1 MTLHEDDV
9 RDLRER
15 MTHVHI
21 ARVEEM
27 PRIELYLD
35 QVLSFVS
42 ENLSFMALPG
52 EELITSSMVN
62 NYVKQ
67 RVIPAPQRRRY
78 TRRHVASLIFVCTLK
93 RVLSISE
100 VKTLYNA
107 CVDRGV
113 NVGVDEP
120 VEREVSGIGNGP
132 IAAFLNAVSN
142 FGIEA
147 SVMDY
152 VEHTMSVGT
161 DAMAASYVECQIGEE
176 DNTSIV
182 WGVGI
187 DTSIVTSSLKAIISA
202 INRSER

>member
-15 MTHVHI
+15 MTRVHI

-78 TRRHVASLIFVCTLK
+78 TRRHVASFIFVCTLK

-100 VKTLYNA
+100 VKTLYDA

-113 NVGVDEP
+113 NVASTYDVLVATLEETLARRFAVDEDERAIP
-120 VEREVSGIGNGP
+120 ATPHVPLTDVNGVEVAPDLSRLMS
-132 IAAFLNAVSN
+132 AAVEAV
-142 FGIEA
+142 A
-147 SVMDY
+147 DKVY
-152 VEHTMSVGT
+152 VEQTLSQV
-161 DAMAASYVECQIGEE
+161 
-176 DNTSIV
+176 
-182 WGVGI
+182 
-187 DTSIVTSSLKAIISA
+187 
-202 INRSER
+202 R